1 MPFVDALLAGLSSPA
16 ILFGHFTYFLLIVSM
31 LMRRMAWLRAFAVAS
46 GITKIVYR
54 ALFVF
59 DPVSVLWET
68 VFVLV
73 NIGQLVILW
82 YYERHHRF
90 TGPEHHFASN
100 MPPGMDRATIK
111 RLLGFSRRR
120 AAEAGEVLTSEGEA
134 VNELL
139 YVAEGEVR
147 ILHGDRIVATCNP
160 GDYVG
165 EMSFLTGNAASATA
179 RAVSPVTLLTFE
191 RRRLRAAIE
200 ADTALRRTLEAALS
214 RNLAEKLV
222 RANDAARPAPLAP
235 A

>member
-1 MPFVDALLAGLSSPA
+1 MPYIDELLHGLRDPA
-16 ILFGHFTYFLLIVSM
+16 ILFGHFTYLLLIISM
-31 LMRRMAWLRAFAVAS
+31 LMRRMVWLRAFAVAS
-46 GITKIVYR
+46 GLTKIVYR
-54 ALFVF
+54 AFFVF

-73 NIGQLVILW
+73 NIGQLLIIW

-90 TGPEHHFASN
+90 SGAEQHFADN

-111 RLLGFSRRR
+111 RLLGFSASRDV
-120 AAEAGEVLTSEGEA
+120 EAGATLTSEGQG
-134 VNELL
+134 VDDLL
-139 YVAEGEVR
+139 YVAGGEVR

-165 EMSFLTGNAASATA
+165 EMSFLTGNPASATSKS
-179 RAVSPVTLLTFE
+179 VTPVRLLAFE
-191 RRRLRAAIE
+191 RRKLRAAID
-200 ADTALRRTLEAALS
+200 ADPALRRTLEAALS